1 MSENGRYTGACFCG
15 AVEIKAEGA
24 PFLMGYCH
32 CDSCRHWSAAPVSAF
47 TLWAPEAF
55 TVTKGA
61 DNILTYNKTPGTFR
75 KSCKTCGG
83 HICSDH
89 PEKGFVDIYPALL
102 SGLAF
107 QPAIHV
113 NYGEKVLRIRD
124 GLPKFRDFP
133 AEGGGS
139 GELVEE

>member
-1 MSENGRYTGACFCG
+1 MSENGTYTGACFCG
-15 AVEIKAEGA
+15 AVEIKAEGE

-47 TLWAPEAF
+47 SLWAPDAL
-55 TVTKGA
+55 TVTRGA
-61 DNILTYNKTPGTFR
+61 DNVLTYNKTPGTFR

-89 PEKGFVDIYPALL
+89 PDKGFVDIYPVLL
-102 SGLAF
+102 PALAF
-107 QPAIHV
+107 EPAIHMS
-113 NYGEKVLRIRD
+113 YGESVLRIKD
-124 GLPKFRDFP
+124 GLPKFKDFP

-139 GELVEE
+139 GEMMEE